1 VLRSIPH
8 FTLTLFAVTFYFGSF
23 VRIRKDKCM
32 TRSGRVTTEGDEL
45 CYEVRG
51 DGAPLLLIP
60 GGGGDG
66 GAYYLIAEILSDEF
80 KVITYDRRANARST
94 MHFPHHFDI
103 SQQSRDAVAVI
114 GAAGESAAHIFGN
127 SSGAVIALDMAA
139 SQPQAVRTVV
149 AHEPPLALVHPDAK
163 QWEMFFKNVY
173 RTGQRF
179 GPTLAML
186 RFAFGIGV
194 DSSFRGAFKAAKAMR
209 KYRQESGQQYLSRK
223 VLMEYFVFQELLPV
237 TSYQPDIETIKKNAV
252 RVVMAAGERS
262 LQKKRF
268 YAETAEVLAQK
279 IGCEMVKFPGS
290 HASFVDMPHEWATT
304 LRNILKRVA

>member
-1 VLRSIPH
+1 
-8 FTLTLFAVTFYFGSF
+8 
-23 VRIRKDKCM
+23 
-32 TRSGRVTTEGDEL
+32 
-45 CYEVRG
+45 
-51 DGAPLLLIP
+51 
-60 GGGGDG
+60 
-66 GAYYLIAEILSDEF
+66 
-80 KVITYDRRANARST
+80 
-94 MHFPHHFDI
+94 
-103 SQQSRDAVAVI
+103 
-114 GAAGESAAHIFGN
+114 
-127 SSGAVIALDMAA
+127 MAA